1 METPVYI
8 FTGLLESGKT
18 TLIQE
23 VAGEEGFLDPG
34 DSVVVQCEEGEVSL
48 SEEFLKKYSMTLVKV
63 QEPEE
68 LTEEFWKGIEDKYR
82 PAQILIE
89 YNGMWELEQL
99 FNDNIP
105 EDWFAGGVYSAV
117 NAETAEMY
125 MTNMRKMFME
135 PLKASNL
142 VIFNRCDDNTDRMKF
157 RRAIKML
164 NPQVQVAFEKKDC
177 PMFANEAD
185 MMPFD
190 YSGHNIK
197 IEDMDYGLW
206 YLDAIDHPDRYIGK
220 EIEFTAKYCASGEE
234 NANYFIPGRH
244 IMTCCADDIQFLG
257 FICYFDDD
265 TGERF
270 GHGDWIHVKVS
281 FDCGIH
287 EMYGFDMGPILKLV
301 SIEPAERP
309 EQELVT
315 FS

>member
-1 METPVYI
+1 METPVYV

-18 TLIQE
+18 TLLQE
-23 VAGEEGFLDPG
+23 VAQEENFLDPG
-34 DSVVVQCEEGEVSL
+34 NSVVVQCEEGEVSL
-48 SEEFLKKYSMTLVKV
+48 SEEFLKKHSMTLVKV
-63 QEPEE
+63 KSADE
-68 LTEEFWKGIEDKYR
+68 LTEEFWKSLEKKYK

-89 YNGMWELEQL
+89 YNGMWELEKL

-164 NPQVQVAFEKKDC
+164 NPAAQVAFERNDET
-177 PMFANEAD
+177 MMTD
-185 MMPFD
+185 DDDVMPFD
-190 YSGHNIK
+190 YSGQEIS
-197 IEDMDYGLW
+197 IEDMDFGLW

-220 EIEFTAKYCASGEE
+220 EIEFTAKYCASGEP

-257 FICYFDDD
+257 YICYFDDD
-265 TGERF
+265 TGTRF
-270 GHGDWIHVKVS
+270 NHGDWVHVKVL
-281 FDCGIH
+281 FNVGVH
-287 EMYGFDMGPILKLV
+287 EMYGFDMGPILKLL

-309 EQELVT
+309 QQELVT
-315 FS
+315 FT

>member
-34 DSVVVQCEEGEVSL
+34 DSVVIQCEEGEVSL
-48 SEEFLKKYSMTLVKV
+48 SDEFLNKYSMTLVKV

-164 NPQVQVAFEKKDC
+164 NPQVQVAFEKKDGT
-177 PMFANEAD
+177 MFANEAD

-206 YLDAIDHPDRYIGK
+206 YLDAIEAR
-220 EIEFTAKYCASGEE
+220 
-234 NANYFIPGRH
+234 R
-244 IMTCCADDIQFLG
+244 
-257 FICYFDDD
+257 
-265 TGERF
+265 
-270 GHGDWIHVKVS
+270 
-281 FDCGIH
+281 
-287 EMYGFDMGPILKLV
+287 
-301 SIEPAERP
+301 
-309 EQELVT
+309 
-315 FS
+315 

>member
-23 VAGEEGFLDPG
+23 VAGEDGFLDPG

-135 PLKASNL
+135 PAPRRRTSS
-142 VIFNRCDDNTDRMKF
+142 FSTD
-157 RRAIKML
+157 ATTT
-164 NPQVQVAFEKKDC
+164 P
-177 PMFANEAD
+177 
-185 MMPFD
+185 
-190 YSGHNIK
+190 
-197 IEDMDYGLW
+197 
-206 YLDAIDHPDRYIGK
+206 
-220 EIEFTAKYCASGEE
+220 
-234 NANYFIPGRH
+234 
-244 IMTCCADDIQFLG
+244 
-257 FICYFDDD
+257 
-265 TGERF
+265 TG
-270 GHGDWIHVKVS
+270 
-281 FDCGIH
+281 
-287 EMYGFDMGPILKLV
+287 
-301 SIEPAERP
+301 
-309 EQELVT
+309 
-315 FS
+315 

>member
-48 SEEFLKKYSMTLVKV
+48 SEEFLKKYSMTLVRV

-164 NPQVQVAFEKKDC
+164 NPQVQVAFEKKDGT
-177 PMFANEAD
+177 MFANETD

-190 YSGHNIK
+190 YSRAQYKDRRH
-197 IEDMDYGLW
+197 GLRTVV
-206 YLDAIDHPDRYIGK
+206 PR
-220 EIEFTAKYCASGEE
+220 C
-234 NANYFIPGRH
+234 N
-244 IMTCCADDIQFLG
+244 
-257 FICYFDDD
+257 
-265 TGERF
+265 
-270 GHGDWIHVKVS
+270 
-281 FDCGIH
+281 
-287 EMYGFDMGPILKLV
+287 
-301 SIEPAERP
+301 RP
-309 EQELVT
+309 
-315 FS
+315 S

>member
-164 NPQVQVAFEKKDC
+164 NPQVQVAKVLRERRRKCELFHPGKTYH
-177 PMFANEAD
+177 D
-185 MMPFD
+185 M
-190 YSGHNIK
+190 
-197 IEDMDYGLW
+197 LRR
-206 YLDAIDHPDRYIGK
+206 RY
-220 EIEFTAKYCASGEE
+220 TVS
-234 NANYFIPGRH
+234 R
-244 IMTCCADDIQFLG
+244 
-257 FICYFDDD
+257 
-265 TGERF
+265 
-270 GHGDWIHVKVS
+270 IHLL
-281 FDCGIH
+281 F
-287 EMYGFDMGPILKLV
+287 
-301 SIEPAERP
+301 RR
-309 EQELVT
+309 
-315 FS
+315 